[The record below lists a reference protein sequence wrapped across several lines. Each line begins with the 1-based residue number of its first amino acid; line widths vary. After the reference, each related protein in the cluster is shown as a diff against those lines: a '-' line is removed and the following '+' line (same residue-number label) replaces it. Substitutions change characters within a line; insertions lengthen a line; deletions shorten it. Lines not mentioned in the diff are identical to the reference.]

1 MGVLFSAPRGI
12 GGELAPP
19 PDKSITH
26 RALLLAAVSDGAC
39 LVRNVLDTG
48 DCRSTRRCL
57 ERLGVTIDEETAR
70 EPVTLRLRGVGL
82 GGFREPAGVLDAE
95 NSGTTMRLLAGLLA
109 GLPLYAVLTGDA
121 SLLRRPMQR
130 VTIPLRRM
138 GARLEGREGGLLA
151 PLTFLPGDGTLRAVD
166 QHLEVASAQVKS
178 ALLLA
183 ALRADGPVRLT
194 GRVGSRDHTE
204 RLFRALGLPLRQ
216 EGDALVATPPGRVP
230 AFELTVPGDPSSA
243 AFWLTAALLSGRELA
258 VRGCGLNPT
267 RLGFLR
273 VLERM
278 GAALEVE
285 PEGEAG
291 GEPVGRIRVVPGAL
305 RGTTVG
311 EEEVPSLIDEVPLV
325 AVLALFAEGAT
336 TVRGAGE
343 LRVKESDR
351 LAAVA
356 RLVRA
361 AGGDIALEED
371 GFTVEGGRPLKAGT
385 VEAGGD
391 HRIAMAGAVLAAGV
405 PGGMRVE
412 GMEAAAVSYPDFVRH
427 WRLLGGV
434 AE

>member
-1 MGVLFSAPRGI
+1 MAALFAAPRGI
-12 GGELAPP
+12 GGELTPP

-26 RALLLAAVSDGAC
+26 RALLLASVSAGAC
-39 LVRNVLDTG
+39 RLGNVLDTG

-57 ERLGVTIDEETAR
+57 ERLGVPVEQTGRD
-70 EPVTLRLRGVGL
+70 PVTLEVRGVGL
-82 GGFREPAGVLDAE
+82 RGYREPAGLLDAE
-95 NSGTTMRLLAGLLA
+95 NSGTTIRLLAGLLA

-130 VTIPLRRM
+130 VTGPLRAM
-138 GARLEGREGGLLA
+138 GARIEGREGGRLP
-151 PLTFLPGDGTLRAVD
+151 PLTFLPGEGTLRSGD
-166 QHLEVASAQVKS
+166 HRLEVASAQVKS

-183 ALRADGPVRLT
+183 ALRADGPLRLT
-194 GRVGSRDHTE
+194 GRVESRDHTE
-204 RLFRALGLPLRQ
+204 RLFRFLGLPLRE
-216 EGDALVATPPGRVP
+216 EGGGLVLTPPDRVP
-230 AFELTVPGDPSSA
+230 AFDLQIPGDPSSA
-243 AFWLTAALLSGRELA
+243 AFWLAAALVSGRELE

-278 GAALEVE
+278 GAALEVSA
-285 PEGEAG
+285 EGEAG
-291 GEPVGRIRVVPGAL
+291 GEPVGTIRVRPAAL
-305 RGTTVG
+305 RGTEIG

-325 AVLALFAEGAT
+325 AVLALFASGPTA
-336 TVRGAGE
+336 VRGAAE

-351 LAAVA
+351 LEAIA

-361 AGGDIALEED
+361 AGGRIELRAD
-371 GFTVEGGRPLKAGT
+371 GFTVEGGRPLVSGT

-391 HRIAMAGAVLAAGV
+391 HRMAMAAAVLGAGV

-427 WRLLGGV
+427 WRQLGGT
-434 AE
+434 AG